1 MGDRVFAADAIGNG
15 AGTVNACRLAG
26 IFLSVAIGL
35 GPAWVDRG
43 WAIDA
48 SDTLADPNQQAAYE
62 KIIDEVRCLVCQNQ
76 TIADSSA
83 PLAAD
88 LRREIRTMVEE
99 GNSETD
105 IKVFLVERYG
115 DFVLYR
121 PRVRSWTLALWL
133 APFAFLMVGALTLYR
148 VVQRRRAL
156 PIDQDAPLADE

>member
-1 MGDRVFAADAIGNG
+1 MGGGVLAADAIGNG
-15 AGTVNACRLAG
+15 ARTVNTLRLAG
-26 IFLSVAIGL
+26 IGLSVAIALGL
-35 GPAWVDRG
+35 ASTDRT

-48 SDTLADPNQQAAYE
+48 SDALTDPDQRAAYE
-62 KIIDEVRCLVCQNQ
+62 KIINEVRCLVCQNQ

-88 LRREIRTMVEE
+88 LRREIRNMVEE

-133 APFAFLMVGALTLYR
+133 APFAFLIVGGLTLYR
-148 VVQRRRAL
+148 VVQRRRSL

>member
-1 MGDRVFAADAIGNG
+1 MGGGVLAADAIANG
-15 AGTVNACRLAG
+15 ARTVNTLRLAG
-26 IFLSVAIGL
+26 IGLSVTIALGL
-35 GPAWVDRG
+35 ASMDRT

-48 SDTLADPNQQAAYE
+48 SDALTDPDQRAAYE
-62 KIIDEVRCLVCQNQ
+62 KIINEVRCLVCQNQ

-133 APFAFLMVGALTLYR
+133 APFAFLVVGGLTLYR
-148 VVQRRRAL
+148 VVQRRRSL

>member
-1 MGDRVFAADAIGNG
+1 MGSRVLAAYAIGNG
-15 AGTVNACRLAG
+15 ARTVNTFRLAG
-26 IFLSVAIGL
+26 IAVSVAIGL
-35 GPAWVDRG
+35 GLACMDRAR
-43 WAIDA
+43 AIDA
-48 SDTLADPNQQAAYE
+48 SDALADPQQRAAYE
-62 KIIDEVRCLVCQNQ
+62 KIINEVRCLVCQNQ

-133 APFAFLMVGALTLYR
+133 APFAFLLVGALTLFR
-148 VVQRRRAL
+148 VVQRRRSL
-156 PIDQDAPLADE
+156 PIDQDAPMAEE

>member
-1 MGDRVFAADAIGNG
+1 MGGGVLAAYAIANG
-15 AGTVNACRLAG
+15 ARTVNTLRLAG
-26 IFLSVAIGL
+26 IGLSVTIALGL
-35 GPAWVDRG
+35 ASMDRT

-48 SDTLADPNQQAAYE
+48 SDALTDPNQRAAYE
-62 KIIDEVRCLVCQNQ
+62 KIINEVRCLVCQNQ

-133 APFAFLMVGALTLYR
+133 APFAFLLVGALTLFR

-156 PIDQDAPLADE
+156 PIDQDAPLAEE